1 MENLPLTATGTWWF
15 SGLALRDKHLVR
27 VYGPIYADTPV
38 RDNREEK
45 CNGFL
50 KHRQDTKTIIIW

>member
-27 VYGPIYADTPV
+27 AYDPIYADIPV

-45 CNGFL
+45 YNWFL
-50 KHRQDTKTIIIW
+50 KHRQDTKIIIIW